1 MLLGAVKRSHPFQG
15 ILFLESPQSLA
26 GSYPVKPALATR
38 GQGRELNLEGA
49 CGAACTLEGQTGHLV
64 QTGEGGRGTEWKT
77 PGVGESQ
84 CPRVLVLSFWPQLDQ
99 SSEPVGCQGCTV
111 PIRHHGSPR
120 EIHQVSPGSI
130 EATGLEDS
138 QQPNWTCSDTLGLV
152 FQWDK
157 LQDPL
162 RETGTYQAEQY
173 S

>member
-1 MLLGAVKRSHPFQG
+1 M
-15 ILFLESPQSLA
+15 
-26 GSYPVKPALATR
+26 
-38 GQGRELNLEGA
+38 
-49 CGAACTLEGQTGHLV
+49 
-64 QTGEGGRGTEWKT
+64 EWKT

-84 CPRVLVLSFWPQLDQ
+84 CSRVLVFSSWPQLDQ